1 MYVSISTYLY
11 LCVYIC
17 NIYTHIDLCVRAHT
31 YLIGSHF
38 FVDWGG
44 G

>member
-31 YLIGSHF
+31 YT
-38 FVDWGG
+38 
-44 G
+44 